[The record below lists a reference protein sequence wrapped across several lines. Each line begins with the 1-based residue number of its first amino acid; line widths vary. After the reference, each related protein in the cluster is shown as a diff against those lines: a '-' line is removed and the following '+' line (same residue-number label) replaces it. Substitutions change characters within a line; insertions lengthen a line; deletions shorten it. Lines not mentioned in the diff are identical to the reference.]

1 MNVTKTIQALL
12 LSRDPNNNI
21 IASEIL
27 KTYPI
32 LIQTTFCTSGVPAGA
47 GQSHGYGWFNGAGKG
62 FGVVLVNKFEDY
74 NQGYEYGKVY
84 Y

>member
-1 MNVTKTIQALL
+1 MDVIKTIQALL

-32 LIQTTFCTSGVPAGA
+32 LIQTTFCTSVPAGA

-74 NQGYEYGKVY
+74 NQGYEYGQVRY
-84 Y
+84 